1 MLRQRILSIV
11 TVVMVSLGLA
21 TPALA
26 LTDQEE
32 LVERAR
38 LTIQSL
44 LADPDYAPLHANLET
59 AQAVLIVPSLVKGGF
74 ILGGEGGNG
83 VLMAR
88 NADGS
93 WSNPSFMI
101 LASGSIGL
109 QIGGEVSELVL
120 SIMTDDGLNAILDRK
135 GRIGADVS
143 AALFV
148 VGAGVEAQTGFDTN
162 ADMYAF
168 SRGKGLFVGG
178 ALEGGVISE
187 KEDWNAAYYGATASS
202 RDIFSG
208 GYSNPQSIGLSSA
221 LPR

>member
-1 MLRQRILSIV
+1 MLRNRMMSIV
-11 TVVMVSLGLA
+11 TALALGLGAA

-32 LVERAR
+32 LVDRAR
-38 LTIQSL
+38 VTIQSL
-44 LADPDYAPLHANLET
+44 LTDPDYAPLQTTLQDAH
-59 AQAVLIVPSLVKGGF
+59 AVLIVPDLVKGGF

-93 WSNPSFMI
+93 WSDPSFML

-120 SIMTDDGLNAILDRK
+120 SIMTEDGLNAILERK

-148 VGAGVEAQTGFDTN
+148 VGAGVEAQTAFDTN

-168 SRGKGLFVGG
+168 SRGKGLFIGG

-187 KEDWNAAYYGATASS
+187 KEEWNQAYYGSGAGS
-202 RDIFSG
+202 RDILAGRF
-208 GYSNPQSIGLSSA
+208 SNPQSSSLSAA

>member
-1 MLRQRILSIV
+1 MLRNRTMSIV
-11 TVVMVSLGLA
+11 AALTLALSAA

-26 LTDQEE
+26 LSDQEE

-38 LTIQSL
+38 VTIQSL
-44 LADPDYAPLHANLET
+44 LNDPDYVPLHTTLRQAE
-59 AQAVLIVPSLVKGGF
+59 AVLIVPSLVKGGF

-83 VLMAR
+83 VLLAR
-88 NADGS
+88 TADGS
-93 WSNPSFMI
+93 WSDPSFML

-120 SIMTDDGLNAILDRK
+120 SIMTEDGLNAILERK

-187 KEDWNAAYYGATASS
+187 KTAWNQAYYGSGANS
-202 RDIFSG
+202 RDILAGRF
-208 GYSNPQSIGLSSA
+208 SNPQSSPLSAA